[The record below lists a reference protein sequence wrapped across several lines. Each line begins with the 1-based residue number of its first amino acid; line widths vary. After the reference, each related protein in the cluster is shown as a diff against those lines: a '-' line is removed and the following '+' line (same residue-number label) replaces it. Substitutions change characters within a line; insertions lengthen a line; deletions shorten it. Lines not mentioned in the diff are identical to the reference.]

1 MSKVIRF
8 ERLGGPEVLQIRD
21 EPDADP
27 GEGEVRIQ
35 VETIGL
41 NRAEVMF
48 RSGPYL
54 FEPRFPSRIGYEAVG
69 VIDAIGPGVDEIA
82 VGDRVS
88 TIPLFDLGKYGV
100 YGQTAIVPAAMVTDY
115 PESLTPVQAAALWM
129 AYITAYG
136 ALIDIGRIGPD
147 TTVLITAASS
157 SVGLAAIQIAKAE
170 GAQVIATTRTSI
182 KRDALLK
189 AGADVVIATEEEPLI
204 ERVMDMT
211 NGVGMNF
218 IFDAVGGSLIEQ
230 LAEAA
235 APGAQI
241 LEYGFLSGEP
251 APFPAFT
258 AVVKNLC
265 VRGYTYFTIAGDP
278 DKFARCREYIFK
290 GVRTGM
296 LRPVVDKVFY
306 LDEIVQAHRYLEAG
320 GQNGKVV
327 VQV

>member
-1 MSKVIRF
+1 MGKVVRF
-8 ERLGGPEVLQIRD
+8 ESLGGPEVLQIRD
-21 EPDADP
+21 EPDAEP
-27 GEGEVRIQ
+27 GEDEVRIQ
-35 VETIGL
+35 VDTIGL

-54 FEPRFPSRIGYEAVG
+54 YEPQFPSRIGYEAVG
-69 VIDAIGPGVDEIA
+69 VVDAIGPGVEGIA

-88 TIPLFDLGKYGV
+88 TIPLFDLGRYGV
-100 YGQTAIVPAAMVTDY
+100 YGETAVVPAAMVTNY

-136 ALIDIGRIGPD
+136 ALVDIGRVGPN

-170 GAQVIATTRTSI
+170 GAQVIATTRTSA
-182 KRDALLK
+182 KRDILIK
-189 AGADVVIATEEEPLI
+189 AGADAVIASKEEPLS
-204 ERVMDMT
+204 ERVMAIT
-211 NGVGMNF
+211 NGIGVNF
-218 IFDAVGGSLIEQ
+218 FFDAVGGSLIEE

-265 VRGYTYFTIAGDP
+265 VRGYTYFAIAGDP
-278 DKFARCREYIFK
+278 DKLARCREYIFK
-290 GVRTGM
+290 GVETEM
-296 LRPVVDKVFY
+296 LRPVVDRVFS
-306 LDEIVQAHRYLEAG
+306 LDEIVEAHRYLEEG
-320 GQNGKVV
+320 GQSGKVV